1 VQKALAIAAV
11 AWVGAILLSPEVISS
26 THRALSLGAACVYST
41 GAFVCH
47 QRPERSFFL
56 AGHQLPVCARCTG
69 LYVGAALAAPA
80 ALFLVGSIA
89 GARARRALIAAAIP
103 TAVTWI
109 LERAGAVSFS
119 NAVRFT
125 AALPLGFAAAWLVLA
140 VSGEVRGARRASH
153 HDGMMP

>member
-1 VQKALAIAAV
+1 MQKALAIAAV
-11 AWVGAILLSPEVISS
+11 AWVAAILLSPEVIAS
-26 THRALSLGAACVYST
+26 THRALSLGAACVYSAS
-41 GAFVCH
+41 AFVCH

-80 ALFLVGSIA
+80 ALLVVGPIA
-89 GARARRALIAAAIP
+89 GVRARRALIAAAMP
-103 TAVTWI
+103 TAITWV
-109 LERAGAVSFS
+109 LEYAGAVSFS

-140 VSGEVRGARRASH
+140 VSGETRGRRR
-153 HDGMMP
+153 